1 MIPLERT
8 ALSSAETWAGDVQP
22 LDEAVDEEPAVTKC
36 CPDRAEEV
44 TTDEVLTCFGVVM
57 MVVVRTVSGVTRC
70 CCILEDEDDPTPTP
84 PPLIPTPL

>member
-44 TTDEVLTCFGVVM
+44 TTETSCKICLLFILPTDVKLTCI
-57 MVVVRTVSGVTRC
+57 
-70 CCILEDEDDPTPTP
+70 ILNSKN
-84 PPLIPTPL
+84 LK

>member
-44 TTDEVLTCFGVVM
+44 TTITSCKIRLISNPIYLFTFSIILNSINL
-57 MVVVRTVSGVTRC
+57 RSGH
-70 CCILEDEDDPTPTP
+70 
-84 PPLIPTPL
+84 

>member
-44 TTDEVLTCFGVVM
+44 TTKISCKICFLF
-57 MVVVRTVSGVTRC
+57 
-70 CCILEDEDDPTPTP
+70 ILPTDVQHHP
-84 PPLIPTPL
+84 